1 MHPVKAYVG
10 IGSNLGDPLQQVT
23 DVILRLGQIRDC
35 RLLARSSLYRTQA
48 IGSVEQE
55 DFINAVACLSTILT
69 PIELLLELQAIEQA
83 FYRQRQVEE
92 KWGPRTMDLDI
103 LLFDQLQMND
113 SHLTIPH
120 PEMKKRQFVLK
131 PLKEI
136 AGDLYI
142 PRLGSLQFLIQHA
155 PPMRIRR
162 IE

>member
-1 MHPVKAYVG
+1 MQLVKAYIGV
-10 IGSNLGDPLQQVT
+10 GSNLGDPLQQVT
-23 DVILRLGQIRDC
+23 DVVPRLGQIPHC
-35 RLLARSSLYRTQA
+35 KLLASSSLYRTQP
-48 IGSVEQE
+48 IGGVEQE
-55 DFINAVACLSTILT
+55 DFINAVACLNTKLT

-83 FYRQRQVEE
+83 FYRQRQVGQ

-103 LLFDQLQMND
+103 LLYDQLQMND

-120 PEMKKRQFVLK
+120 REMQKRLFVLK